1 MVMCSVKD
9 HSGRHSV
16 DWYARLITPCHCV
29 CLSVCAHTSK
39 CHSSLVVNEGMSVS
53 HWLKDLVSIRNGLLL
68 LPTPSGCTQPS
79 VCVLRWQSLQMFQ
92 GVRLFGCVAGQV
104 KEMQRVRE
112 TKWGRITDS
121 EIHVLLFRGAPTET
135 WLCPQTLTH
144 QIDQC
149 SKKDDVRTTT

>member
-16 DWYARLITPCHCV
+16 DWYACLITPCHCV

-68 LPTPSGCTQPS
+68 LPTPNGCTQPKC
-79 VCVLRWQSLQMFQ
+79 VCVKMTEFANVPGCAPVWVCGRPSERDAEGERQSEVGLQTEKYMFCCS
-92 GVRLFGCVAGQV
+92 GVHRLKHGFAH
-104 KEMQRVRE
+104 KHSH
-112 TKWGRITDS
+112 TK
-121 EIHVLLFRGAPTET
+121 
-135 WLCPQTLTH
+135 
-144 QIDQC
+144 
-149 SKKDDVRTTT
+149 